1 MKGGT
6 PGYYPSFAASVVP
19 LRNLWDPIGFT
30 KWMDAETRANK
41 RNMEV
46 RANTTFAASS
56 MKRRIPLSHAL
67 FLFVCCQVNNGRW
80 AMIGLMGVL
89 STSKGLIVPGLDS
102 LPIKEYAG
110 EVMQPFGDGLGKLL
124 MTWG

>member
-1 MKGGT
+1 
-6 PGYYPSFAASVVP
+6 
-19 LRNLWDPIGFT
+19 
-30 KWMDAETRANK
+30 
-41 RNMEV
+41 
-46 RANTTFAASS
+46 
-56 MKRRIPLSHAL
+56 
-67 FLFVCCQVNNGRW
+67 
-80 AMIGLMGVL
+80 MIGLMGVL